1 MNRLVVT
8 ILGIFGAVG
17 GSALVF
23 IGINKLFDLT
33 EDRYPLFSAIRGGL
47 LSGGLFALLWA
58 NRLIESPVIVT
69 IVAIAIGTAVGLALG
84 VLDQPQQRLAASVGG
99 GVALGL
105 LLGIA
110 AQETMTLEGAEI
122 ATPGILPSIDPVGV
136 VVGLLIGA
144 GLGFLLWTMGGRQ
157 QHNMVSR
164 FLTGISIGWLF
175 GAWLAADFDGSRV
188 EVLIVAVIFGGLVGA
203 VIGGTSNPDQVRRAE
218 VALGSRKYIFLAP
231 ALLFVGGALVIPLG
245 RTIWLG
251 FLTGNPKELTWTG
264 LSNYAELFS
273 DPGIIDFSKFPQ
285 MFSSRLFW
293 SAAVLIVLALVV
305 GTWLGRR
312 VGRAFAA
319 SAGSLSLMGGG
330 FILLGFA
337 VFTSVRGT
345 IPNNLWWIFSVI
357 IFAVS
362 LGLAVAVLAD
372 RSKGENIA
380 KSLIFLPMA
389 ISFVGASVIWRLIY
403 VARPAQDEQTGVFNA
418 LWALIGR
425 WSNSTAAS
433 TTIALILGLIV
444 AGLLY
449 LAWRG
454 WQADAQA
461 IVAGS
466 LLGSAVLGW
475 LIFRFLGPG
484 IGGFVTSELTGE
496 IIADPVLFIQQ
507 GPWNNFWLMV
517 VFIWIQTGFA
527 MVIFSAA
534 IKSVPG
540 DLLEAARIDGATESQ
555 TFWRVTVPQIFPT
568 IGVVVTTLIV
578 TVLKVFDIPKV
589 MTNGNFDTQV
599 LANEMWQRAFTEL
612 DFGLGSAVAVILF
625 IGVLPV
631 MAINIRRMQRERL
644 G

>member
-8 ILGIFGAVG
+8 VLGIVSVVG
-17 GSALVF
+17 LSALVF

-33 EDRYPLFSAIRGGL
+33 ENRYPLFGAIAGGVV
-47 LSGGLFALLWA
+47 SGGVFALLWG
-58 NRLIESPVIVT
+58 NRMIQSPVAVT
-69 IVAIAIGTAVGLALG
+69 VAAALIGAAAGFALG
-84 VLDQPQQRLAASVGG
+84 VLQPPAQRLAVGIGG

-105 LLGIA
+105 LLGVA
-110 AQETMTLEGAEI
+110 AVPTI
-122 ATPGILPSIDPVGV
+122 KPSLDPVAII
-136 VVGLLIGA
+136 VGLLIGA
-144 GLGFLLWTMGGRQ
+144 GIGFVLWALAGRDAAK
-157 QHNMVSR
+157 MVSKL
-164 FLTGISIGWLF
+164 LTGISIGWLF
-175 GAWLAADFDGSRV
+175 GAWLAADLTGSRA
-188 EVLIVAVIFGGLVGA
+188 ELLIVTIVLGA
-203 VIGGTSNPDQVRRAE
+203 LIGAAIGSRPHPDHVRRAE
-218 VALGSRKYIFLAP
+218 VALGSRKYIFLTP
-231 ALLFVGGALVIPLG
+231 ALLFVGGALVIPLF

-251 FLTGNPKELTWTG
+251 FLTGNPRDLTWTG
-264 LSNYAELFS
+264 LTNYADLFS
-273 DPGIIDFSKFPQ
+273 DPGIIDFSGAGDIIG
-285 MFSSRLFW
+285 SRLFW
-293 SAAVLIVLALVV
+293 MAVFLLVV
-305 GTWLGRR
+305 GAIVGRMLGRR
-312 VGRAFAA
+312 VGTGF
-319 SAGSLSLMGGG
+319 SVNSGSLSLLAGGV
-330 FILLGFA
+330 ILFGFA
-337 VFTSVRGT
+337 IFTAIRGT

-372 RSKGENIA
+372 RSKGENFA

-403 VARPAQDEQTGVFNA
+403 VARPPQEEQTGVFNA
-418 LWALIGR
+418 LWVQIGK
-425 WSNSTAAS
+425 WSNSTTAS
-433 TTIALILGLIV
+433 TIIALILGLIV
-444 AGLLY
+444 VALLY

-454 WQADAQA
+454 FQAEANA

-466 LLGSAVLGW
+466 FAICVAIGW
-475 LIFRFLGPG
+475 LIFRFVGPG
-484 IGGFVTSELTGE
+484 IGGFEVSELTGE
-496 IIADPVLFIQQ
+496 IVAKPVLFIQES
-507 GPWNNFWLMV
+507 PWNNFWMMV

-534 IKSVPG
+534 IKAVPE

-568 IGVVVTTLIV
+568 IGVVVTTLVV

-612 DFGLGSAVAVILF
+612 DFGTGSAVAVVLF

>member
-1 MNRLVVT
+1 MNRLVITV
-8 ILGIFGAVG
+8 LGIVAAVG
-17 GSALVF
+17 GSAVIF
-23 IGINKLFDLT
+23 IGVNKLYDLT

-69 IVAIAIGTAVGLALG
+69 IVATAIGAAVGLALG
-84 VLDQPQQRLAASVGG
+84 VLEQPQQRLAAGVGG

-105 LLGIA
+105 LLGLA
-110 AQETMTLEGAEI
+110 AQETVMLEGSDI
-122 ATPGILPSIDPVGV
+122 ATPGILPSIEPVAV

-157 QHNMVSR
+157 QQNMVSR
-164 FLTGISIGWLF
+164 LLTGISIGWLF

-188 EVLIVAVIFGGLVGA
+188 EVLIVAIVLGGLVGA
-203 VIGGTSNPDQVRRAE
+203 VIGGTSNPDRVQRAE
-218 VALGSRKYIFLAP
+218 AALGSRKYIFLAP
-231 ALLFVGGALVIPLG
+231 ALLFVSGALVIPLA

-251 FLTGNPKELTWTG
+251 FLTGNPRELTWTG
-264 LSNYAELFS
+264 LSNYAELFT
-273 DPGIIDFSKFPQ
+273 DPGIIDFSDFPQ
-285 MFSSRLFW
+285 MFSSKLFW
-293 SAAVLIVLALVV
+293 FAAALIVLALGL

-312 VGRAFAA
+312 VGRAFSAN
-319 SAGSLSLMGGG
+319 AGSLSLMGGG
-330 FILLGFA
+330 IILLGFA
-337 VFTSVRGT
+337 IFTSIRGT

-380 KSLIFLPMA
+380 KSFIFLPMA

-418 LWALIGR
+418 LWAMLGR

-433 TTIALILGLIV
+433 TTIALILALII
-444 AGLLY
+444 AALLW

-454 WQADAQA
+454 WQADANA

-466 LLGSAVLGW
+466 LVSSAALGW

-484 IGGFVTSELTGE
+484 IGGFAVSELTGE
-496 IIADPVLFIQQ
+496 VIADPVLFIQE